1 MKIINVGDAPAF
13 GIYEDMM
20 LSKGLKF
27 NKYGTLYYLKDR
39 IYLVHN
45 EFVFDYTLYGGSDR
59 KGVQLCLAL
68 SAPLK
73 AELERVIENMK
84 RQEPTL
90 QFKPLE
96 DNGKIYVK
104 VGEKCS
110 KIESNCMLQFTISI
124 YGAFNQNA
132 TKQSFLQMD
141 VIEANTK
148 NISLL
153 NQSSAGTNGN
163 NYTPN
168 SEAWEKDMDLS
179 GV

>member
-1 MKIINVGDAPAF
+1 MKVINVGDAPAF
-13 GIYEDMM
+13 GIYDD
-20 LSKGLKF
+20 LVLQKGQKF

-45 EFVFDYTLYGGSDR
+45 QFITDYSLYGGSDR

-68 SAPLK
+68 SPALK
-73 AELERVIENMK
+73 AELERVMENMK
-84 RQEPTL
+84 KLEPSL
-90 QFKPLE
+90 QFKPL
-96 DNGKIYVK
+96 DAPKIYIK
-104 VGEKCS
+104 VGDKCS
-110 KIESNCMLQFTISI
+110 KIETNCMLQFSISI

-153 NQSSAGTNGN
+153 NQTHAGTNSL
-163 NYTPN
+163 NYIPN
-168 SEAWEKDMDLS
+168 SESWERDMDLS